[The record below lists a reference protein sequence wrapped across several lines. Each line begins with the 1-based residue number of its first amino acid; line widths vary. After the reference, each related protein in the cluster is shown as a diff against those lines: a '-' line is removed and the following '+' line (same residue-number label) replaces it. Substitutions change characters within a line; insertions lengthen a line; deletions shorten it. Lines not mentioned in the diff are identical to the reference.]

1 MFDLKHGLETARRL
15 QEQKFQHGCYI
26 PIKKLCHLELSPGI
40 EILYFTSKW
49 FMNLEDWRYKN

>member
-26 PIKKLCHLELSPGI
+26 PIKKLCHLELFPGI
-40 EILYFTSKW
+40 EILHFTSNW
-49 FMNLEDWRYKN
+49 FMNLED